1 MNTYE
6 KPLKVLVCGTNF
18 GRVYLKGLERCGNK
32 FKIAG
37 IFSHGKRNALSQIIC
52 NADHEEPQ
60 GTGDRSGSSG
70 SRKGQ
75 GCVPESF
82 VSEAGIL

>member
-1 MNTYE
+1 MTEEMNYRE
-6 KPLKVLVCGTNF
+6 LMGYPPAEHLMAVLVACEDEALLEKGMH
-18 GRVYLKGLERCGNK
+18 YLE
-32 FKIAG
+32 
-37 IFSHGKRNALSQIIC
+37 IIC

-60 GTGDRSGSSG
+60 GAGDRSGSSG

-75 GCVPESF
+75 GCVPESV